1 MRDTREKNTEASP
14 IGKAMYVGMAI
25 GLMVVTGCSF
35 TGGPRARLGYLPT
48 ATFGILFPDPDKL
61 GKHSYGTDLFGEVGG
76 IVYTCK
82 GGHIDLHHIRG
93 TADDARY
100 LVRRIRDTLSKN
112 RKGFSFNLTG
122 EMSTHKIHFTYPAN
136 WDGQPDKEEI
146 IDEIAS
152 ETAVYLAFY
161 AMTWHEIQ
169 TWFGVHFALVE
180 PEFNSAFSWEDSYSN
195 LIGARLGVEAVKDT
209 EHNFDEA
216 MTIVIY
222 RRLKE
227 LGVQPRETAKR
238 ASDSVRG
245 EWYTGNFVPDMRMR
259 NFDIGLDGTIS
270 PTLVPD
276 FADCNDEPLELAAP
290 TLEILERHGFAVT
303 YEIKPNVL
311 EQGRIF
317 KAAGSNRI
325 FPEQHYPLLI
335 EHMKKDALKRG
346 YKYHW

>member
-1 MRDTREKNTEASP
+1 LP
-14 IGKAMYVGMAI
+14 VGKIAFLAVAI
-25 GLMVVTGCSF
+25 SLTAAGCSL

-48 ATFGILFPDPDKL
+48 ATFGILFPNPDKL

-82 GGHIDLHHIRG
+82 GGHIDIHHIRG

-100 LVRRIRDTLSKN
+100 LVKRIRETLSKN

-122 EMSTHKIHFTYPAN
+122 EMSTHKIGFAYPSN
-136 WDGQPDKEEI
+136 WDRRPDKDKI
-146 IDEIAS
+146 IDEIAF
-152 ETAVYLAFY
+152 ETAVYLTFY

-169 TWFGVHFALVE
+169 TWFGVHFALAE

-195 LIGARLGVEAVKDT
+195 LIGARLGVEAVRDT

-227 LGVQPRETAKR
+227 LGVQPKETAIR

-245 EWYTGNFVPDMRMR
+245 KWYTGNFVPDMRMR
-259 NFDIGLDGTIS
+259 NFDIGLDGTIT
-270 PTLVPD
+270 PTLVPGL
-276 FADCNDEPLELAAP
+276 ADCNDEPLELAAP
-290 TLEILERHGFAVT
+290 TLETLQRYGFTMT
-303 YEIKPNVL
+303 YEIKPNVLL

-325 FPEQHYPLLI
+325 FPEKHYPVLI
-335 EHMKKDALKRG
+335 EYMKNDARKRG
-346 YKYHW
+346 YEYHW

>member
-1 MRDTREKNTEASP
+1 MRDTSAKNAKTLSV
-14 IGKAMYVGMAI
+14 GKATYLGMMI
-25 GLMVVTGCSF
+25 GLTAAAGCSF

-48 ATFGILFPDPDKL
+48 ATFGVLFPDPDRL
-61 GKHSYGTDLFGEVGG
+61 GRHSYGTDLFGEVGG

-100 LVRRIRDTLSKN
+100 LVREIRKTLAKN

-122 EMSTHKIHFTYPAN
+122 ERSTHKIRFTYPAN
-136 WDGQPDKEEI
+136 WDRQPDKDKI
-146 IDEIAS
+146 IDEIAF
-152 ETAVYLAFY
+152 ETAVYLAFN

-180 PEFNSAFSWEDSYSN
+180 PEFNSAFSWEDTYSN
-195 LIGARLGVEAVKDT
+195 LVGARLGVEAVKDT
-209 EHNFDEA
+209 EHDFDEA
-216 MTIVIY
+216 MTVAIY

-227 LGVQPRETAKR
+227 LDVQPRETAKR

-245 EWYTGNFVPDMRMR
+245 QWYTGNFVPDMRMR
-259 NFDIGLDGTIS
+259 NFDIGLDGTLA
-270 PTLVPD
+270 PTLVPGV
-276 FADCNDEPLELAAP
+276 ADCNDEPLELVAP
-290 TLEILERHGFAVT
+290 ALETLNRYGFAMT

-325 FPEQHYPLLI
+325 LPEKHYPVLI
-335 EHMKKDALKRG
+335 EHMKKEAIKRG
-346 YKYHW
+346 YRYDE